1 MHNAWPQAFKETA
14 HTGKGIAQFSR
25 QNMFKET
32 SGIGV
37 AMTDRVFR
45 LQPCHG
51 MLPGLGML
59 QNLPSAV
66 VAHVLAPPP
75 GSQVLDMCASPGGSH
90 SAV

>member
-1 MHNAWPQAFKETA
+1 
-14 HTGKGIAQFSR
+14 
-25 QNMFKET
+25 MFKET

-37 AMTDRVFR
+37 EMTDRVFR

-66 VAHVLAPPP
+66 VAHVLAPVP
-75 GSQVLDMCASPGGSH
+75 GSQVLDMCASPGGIFSYTT
-90 SAV
+90 AVYDTAAVYYTAAV